1 MILCIC
7 CAQRGTACC
16 LHRDILI
23 TGGDLQRITSFTGR
37 ADFSEYRVA
46 SSPAYLDQDDDPN
59 WNFYTLQLG
68 NTRQV
73 LKHAPGNLCVFLSEN
88 GCSLPATVRPLICRL
103 HPVEYNEA
111 AITGL
116 STDCPVELLPP
127 SEKLLDNLRMDINEA
142 EQLRKQLYE
151 ELRFDFNTRLRPAV

>member
-1 MILCIC
+1 M
-7 CAQRGTACC
+7 
-16 LHRDILI
+16 
-23 TGGDLQRITSFTGR
+23 
-37 ADFSEYRVA
+37 
-46 SSPAYLDQDDDPN
+46 
-59 WNFYTLQLG
+59 
-68 NTRQV
+68 
-73 LKHAPGNLCVFLSEN
+73 LKQGPGNLCVFLAEN
-88 GCSLPATVRPLICRL
+88 GCSLPAAVRPLICRL

-116 STDCPVELLPP
+116 SADCPVELLPP